1 MMILDDFKVLVKGA
15 IGSLTFGAYHMYITT
30 IMIYENNR
38 NNQLRIDEYN
48 RNNQLRIDEYNR
60 NNQLR
65 IDGYNRIN
73 QLRFDELYIKIE
85 KLEKLS
91 N

>member
-1 MMILDDFKVLVKGA
+1 
-15 IGSLTFGAYHMYITT
+15 
-30 IMIYENNR
+30 MIYENNR

-48 RNNQLRIDEYNR
+48 RNNQLRIDGYNR
-60 NNQLR
+60 N
-65 IDGYNRIN
+65 N

-85 KLEKLS
+85 KMEKLS

>member
-1 MMILDDFKVLVKGA
+1 MILDDFKVLMKGA

-30 IMIYENNR
+30 NMIYENNR

-48 RNNQLRIDEYNR
+48 RNNQLRIDVYNR
-60 NNQLR
+60 NNQSR
-65 IDGYNRIN
+65 IDGYNRNN

-85 KLEKLS
+85 ELEKLS